1 MAWCWAS
8 ARTAPRAEEDDARCS
23 LRCREERAGRA
34 NPPVRNR
41 STPTSGMSDPAPRS
55 PSRSRE
61 HDAAPDLHLRRRG
74 ALRRFIRAAL
84 QNLHGEGVR
93 PRGLRGLRAPWGG
106 GRIMLTGAGLHG
118 SAVSGVSRPSSQRGG
133 AVAEVVHARGALALI
148 RRGGGAA
155 RKTEGCA
162 VGALL
167 ASLLTGNCCGRPR
180 PR

>member
-1 MAWCWAS
+1 MCI
-8 ARTAPRAEEDDARCS
+8 RDR
-23 LRCREERAGRA
+23 
-34 NPPVRNR
+34 
-41 STPTSGMSDPAPRS
+41 
-55 PSRSRE
+55 
-61 HDAAPDLHLRRRG
+61 HLRRRG

-84 QNLHGEGVR
+84 QHLHGEGVR

-106 GRIMLTGAGLHG
+106 GHFMLTGAGLHG

-162 VGALL
+162 VGALP
-167 ASLLTGNCCGRPR
+167 ASLLTGYCCGRPR
-180 PR
+180 PRRATRSSVAIACVPACANGGPRPMLKGSAPPADRSLIFLIWF